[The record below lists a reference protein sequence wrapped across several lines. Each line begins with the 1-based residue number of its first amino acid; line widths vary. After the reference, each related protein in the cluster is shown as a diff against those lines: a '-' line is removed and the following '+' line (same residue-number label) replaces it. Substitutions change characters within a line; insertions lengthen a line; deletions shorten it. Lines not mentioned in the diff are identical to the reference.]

1 MSTKRSMTCWVIPN
15 GKGEPWPIDEDDT
28 KPVYLKDG
36 LPHYADGE
44 LFNYHL
50 GDLRNKQKETDDQ
63 IEGQMSIFDFLGD
76 VQ

>member
-1 MSTKRSMTCWVIPN
+1 MPIKRTMTCWVIPN

-50 GDLRNKQKETDDQ
+50 ANKPGEEVELTQDDPDYQFRLEDYETQ
-63 IEGQMSIFDFLGD
+63 
-76 VQ
+76 